1 MLPGRYSYSGR
12 ASKSISGNFYWLKM
26 ALAIASGLFTY
37 STLTTER
44 CPHSRRC
51 VSKSVMPK
59 TRLQNEHFPIGFEHS
74 TDSWRIWS
82 YLKIRIPHPS
92 QTTYMKLQSS
102 NSCVPSNNS
111 SYVSWYMQRALLHL
125 NLIWLR
131 YSYFSLF
138 NCFNPVLSGHL
149 QGVEYIL
156 AESEACHCLM
166 QGAQK
171 LPSQFSHS
179 CPCTITQLQKVHFS
193 ASTRLLRPSKLRP
206 FSSRRGLIPCKKLNG
221 E

>member
-1 MLPGRYSYSGR
+1 MPLLAFLVSLAGLLDGRGLRVIVVGCCKFRPLDSLELFCLLDFWFDTMLPGRYSYSGR

-125 NLIWLR
+125 NLI
-131 YSYFSLF
+131 
-138 NCFNPVLSGHL
+138 
-149 QGVEYIL
+149 
-156 AESEACHCLM
+156 
-166 QGAQK
+166 
-171 LPSQFSHS
+171 
-179 CPCTITQLQKVHFS
+179 
-193 ASTRLLRPSKLRP
+193 
-206 FSSRRGLIPCKKLNG
+206 
-221 E
+221 